1 MRLHH
6 LLLIVFVLTFVVQ
19 IEAFSKP
26 LDATR
31 PLTADQIRSPIRRLL
46 RRQADSVGHTETLA
60 EDEEERFGV
69 KDAAKML
76 STVKTKMKEW
86 LSRGI
91 TPGSVLDKLRVAAK
105 MLSTAVKMKT
115 KMKYWLFRGI
125 TPGTVLDK
133 LKVTSATDKNYKY
146 FSTYFFKYYG
156 RNPSARP
163 SDLPPHTTDGIM
175 MMRMRNWLEQTRT
188 PPQVFTDLGF
198 KGTFASARGMP
209 GYQYFEQYSTMWSNL
224 QAKLSPDEIILP
236 ILRPGP

>member
-6 LLLIVFVLTFVVQ
+6 LLLLVFVLTFVVQ
-19 IEAFSKP
+19 IEAFSKS

-46 RRQADSVGHTETLA
+46 RRQADSVGRTETLA

-76 STVKTKMKEW
+76 ST
-86 LSRGI
+86 
-91 TPGSVLDKLRVAAK
+91 
-105 MLSTAVKMKT
+105 AVKMKT

-125 TPGTVLDK
+125 APGTVLDK
-133 LKVTSATDKNYKY
+133 LKVSSATDENYKY

-209 GYQYFEQYSTMWSNL
+209 GYQYFEQYSTMWSKL

>member
-19 IEAFSKP
+19 IEAVSKP

-76 STVKTKMKEW
+76 ST
-86 LSRGI
+86 
-91 TPGSVLDKLRVAAK
+91 
-105 MLSTAVKMKT
+105 AVEMKT
-115 KMKYWLFRGI
+115 KMKYWLFREI